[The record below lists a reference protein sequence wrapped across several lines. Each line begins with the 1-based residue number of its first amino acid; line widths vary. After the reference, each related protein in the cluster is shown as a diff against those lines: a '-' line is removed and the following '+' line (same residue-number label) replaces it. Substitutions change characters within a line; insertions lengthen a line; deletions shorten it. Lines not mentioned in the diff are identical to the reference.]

1 MDKVSDSGFIAL
13 GNITYEWTDISVFQ
27 ERKSNVLYYA
37 QRYGKRYVIK
47 GLHADYQSKTDFRL
61 LQEKEFALGI
71 ALNHPHI
78 AETYSLEEVEGCGR
92 CIVMEYVDGTT
103 LAEWLASKPSQTARE
118 RVMIQLL
125 DALAYIHSM
134 QLVHHDL
141 KSSNIL
147 ITRNGQNVKLIDFG
161 LSELDATNPQ
171 NDIQQDIQ
179 KFGQIL
185 HLLFPTRYQHI
196 RKQCMQ
202 GHFANIA
209 AIRHAIE
216 KRQRRQKQLPFLV
229 AIIILLVSVLPS
241 VRTYRLYQESE
252 QMATAA
258 EQYMK
263 QKHREQEMVEKVHF
277 YVEKELEPLQNAADS
292 VSSYLELTQ
301 HPLYMGVWQTQMKVR
316 DSLANTYA
324 DDPALRHQCIEV
336 WAQSFGEQFLQ
347 IDTKVKASK
356 PLQ

>member
-1 MDKVSDSGFIAL
+1 MDISDSGFISPVAYSADWQD
-13 GNITYEWTDISVFQ
+13 ITLLQ

-118 RVMIQLL
+118 RVMMQLL
-125 DALAYIHSM
+125 DALAYIHSL

-147 ITRNGQNVKLIDFG
+147 ITRNGQNAKLIDFG

-196 RKQCMQ
+196 RQQCVQ

-209 AIRHAIE
+209 AIRQAIE
-216 KRQRRQKQLPFLV
+216 KRQRRQKHLPYLV
-229 AIIILLVSVLPS
+229 AIIILLVSVLLS
-241 VRTYRLYQESE
+241 VRTYLLYRESE
-252 QMATAA
+252 QMAQVANA
-258 EQYMK
+258 YAQK
-263 QKHREQEMVEKVHF
+263 QQREQEMIQQIYRLLDMETEK
-277 YVEKELEPLQNAADS
+277 LQHIADNAM
-292 VSSYLELTQ
+292 SYTVFNQQFLNFWEYHAQ
-301 HPLYMGVWQTQMKVR
+301 VR
-316 DSLANTYA
+316 DSLANCYA
-324 DDPALRHQCIEV
+324 DDTDLKYRCVDIWTQE
-336 WAQSFGEQFLQ
+336 FGKRIMDLDKQ
-347 IDTKVKASK
+347 VKASK